1 MAALLAF
8 AGSFQTRISIDQIEV
23 SPSERLRWVVR
34 LFVQPRLIVF
44 VALGVPLIFFTQ
56 QLPLLAP
63 VVNIIAIPVIGFLI
77 LPIFCVL
84 VCEPRA

>member
-1 MAALLAF
+1 MAALLTF
-8 AGSFQTRISIDQIEV
+8 AGSFQTRVSVDQMEV
-23 SPSERLRWVVR
+23 PPGERLDGVVR

-63 VVNIIAIPVIGFLI
+63 VVNIIAIPVIGLLI
-77 LPIFCVL
+77 LPIFLRPCL
-84 VCEPRA
+84 